1 MKGLSKQCQDKGIFV
16 PYTAMDVNTKEKLVL
31 ITRHARE
38 EPKLKFISLMHLLN
52 ASYLMECCKLL
63 KKGKAAGVDG
73 RTTESYTEE
82 EIRKVLTDTVMTIK
96 QKKYH
101 PQPVKRIYIESG
113 SRKRRPL
120 GIPTVIDRIVQ
131 LGIGRIL
138 EAIYEPTFLP
148 VSYGYRPGRNAHEAL
163 KEINHMIMGKQ
174 VNWIIDT
181 DIKSFFDH
189 IDHKIMM
196 RCLDERIKDPNL
208 KLLIRKFLKAGI
220 MEEGV
225 YRPSEE
231 GAPQGAILS
240 PILANIYLHY
250 VLDLWF
256 EKREKKKLKG
266 YAKLIR
272 YADDFLVGIQYRS
285 EAESVLNSLSE
296 RLGKFGLTLSKEKT
310 RIIEFG
316 RFAKENMKKRKE
328 GKPKTFDFAG
338 FTHYCTQTRDGRFQ
352 VRVRTKGKRMNKA
365 MGTMK
370 DWIKDVRNSLLTREN
385 WQKAAA
391 KLQGHYN
398 YYGVSGNYESIKRY
412 YQNTRYLIFKW
423 MNRRSQ
429 KATWSWDGFEKYLKT
444 YPLPRPKLT
453 YAIYNTW

>member
-1 MKGLSKQCQDKGIFV
+1 M
-16 PYTAMDVNTKEKLVL
+16 PYSAMDVNTKEKLVL
-31 ITRHARE
+31 IARHARE

-52 ASYLMECCKLL
+52 ASYHMECFRLL

-73 RTTESYTEE
+73 RTTESYTDE
-82 EIRKVLTDTVMTIK
+82 EIRKILEDTIMSIK

-101 PQPVKRIYIESG
+101 PQPVKRVYIESG
-113 SRKRRPL
+113 SRKNRPL
-120 GIPTVIDRIVQ
+120 GIPTVIDKVVQ

-148 VSYGYRPGRNAHEAL
+148 VSYGYRSGRNAHEAL
-163 KEINHMIMGKQ
+163 KELNHMIMGKK
-174 VNWIIDT
+174 VNWIIDA

-189 IDHKIMM
+189 IDHKVLL
-196 RCLDERIKDPNL
+196 RCLDERIKDPNF

-220 MEEGV
+220 MEEGK
-225 YRPSEE
+225 YQPSEE

-266 YAKLIR
+266 YAQLIR
-272 YADDFLVGIQYRS
+272 YADDFLIGVQHRN
-285 EAESVLNSLSE
+285 EAESVLNSLKE
-296 RLGKFGLTLSKEKT
+296 RLDKFGLTLSKEKT
-310 RIIEFG
+310 RIVEFG
-316 RFAKENMKKRKE
+316 RFAEENMKKRKE
-328 GKPKTFDFAG
+328 GKPETFDFVG

-352 VRVRTKGKRMNKA
+352 VRVRTNGRRMNKA
-365 MGTMK
+365 IGTMK
-370 DWIKDVRNSLLTREN
+370 EWIKDTRNYLLTREN
-385 WQKAAA
+385 WQKVAA

-398 YYGVSGNYESIKRY
+398 YYGVSGNFESIKRY
-412 YQNTRYLIFKW
+412 YQRTKYLIFKW

-429 KATWSWDGFEKYLKT
+429 KKTWNWEGFEKYLKT
-444 YPLPRPKLT
+444 YPIPRPRLT